1 MVMKDTCDTSKT
13 IFLLGAYGFLGTN
26 LMKYIDR
33 EGLNYRV
40 ITFDKLEN
48 HPAGLSFDCVDA
60 SYVGDFA
67 DELLLDGIFSNH
79 RIDLVIH
86 CISTTIPI
94 GGQSPIYDIESNLL
108 PTIKLLDVMV
118 KHECQKMVFISSG
131 GAIYGEGKAA
141 HSENDAVYPKSSY
154 GVVKVAIE
162 KCLFQY
168 AFGKGIK
175 PLVLRLSNPY
185 GRYHYS
191 MRQGIVNVA
200 LEQARRGETF
210 VVYGDGSATKDYV
223 FVEDFCKGM
232 FDLVKKEVWLQV
244 INFGSG
250 YLYSVN
256 EILEEIKKQYPD
268 FKWRYDQANKNDVSY
283 LALDMTKLRSYLDYH
298 PRRLEEVMAEMAQ
311 NPF

>member
-1 MVMKDTCDTSKT
+1 MKKKVRDMSNRVL
-13 IFLLGAYGFLGTN
+13 LLGAYGFLGTN
-26 LMKYIDR
+26 LMKFIDCK
-33 EGLNYRV
+33 GLNYKV
-40 ITFDKLEN
+40 VTFDKFEK
-48 HPAGLSFDCVDA
+48 HTEGLSFDCVDA

-67 DELLLDGIFSNH
+67 DELLLDDIFSNH
-79 RIDLVIH
+79 KIDLVIH
-86 CISTTIPI
+86 CISTTIPV
-94 GGQSPIYDIESNLL
+94 GGQSARYDVESNLL
-108 PTIKLLDVMV
+108 PTIKLLDIMV
-118 KHECQKMVFISSG
+118 KHRCLKIVFVSSG
-131 GAIYGEGKAA
+131 GAVYGEGRGT
-141 HSENDAVYPKSSY
+141 HSENEAVYPKSSY

-168 AFGKGIK
+168 AFGKGMK

-210 VVYGDGSATKDYV
+210 VVYGDGSATKDYI

-283 LALDMTKLRSYLDYH
+283 LALDITKLRSYLDYH